1 MSKKDMRYRIIFLR
15 HAESVGNAEGYFQGQ
30 DDFPLTERGREQA
43 NALAARWFKEKRKF
57 DYAISSP
64 LSRTRETA
72 EIVAEKLQLDLEFDP
87 IWMERHNGAVTGL
100 KHAEGRKRFPEPA
113 FRNPYADFAKNG
125 EGDWALFLRA
135 GQALKKILSR
145 KPGRYLIVS
154 HGGLLNQTI
163 KAIVGVAP
171 HANYQGPQFRF
182 GNTAFAQLTY
192 FSDAHRWYVEGLN
205 DQNHWRNHDE

>member
-1 MSKKDMRYRIIFLR
+1 MSKKDTRYRIIFLR

-30 DDFPLTERGREQA
+30 GDFPLTERGREQA
-43 NALAARWFKEKRKF
+43 HALAERWFEENRKF

-72 EIVAEKLQLDLEFDP
+72 EILAEKLQLEFEFDP
-87 IWMERHNGAVTGL
+87 IWMERHNGVVTGL
-100 KHAEGRKRFPEPA
+100 KHEEGRKRFPEPN
-113 FRNPYADFAKNG
+113 FRNPYADFAENG

-135 GQALKKILSR
+135 GQALKKLLSG

-182 GNTAFAQLTY
+182 GNTAFAELTY
-192 FSDAHRWYVEGLN
+192 FSDAHRWYIEGLN
-205 DQNHWRNHDE
+205 DQNHWRENE